1 MDSSP
6 QKGKIYAAMEV
17 SIFIEEN
24 LNLRKCAVIVS
35 LDVKG
40 AFDAA

>member
-24 LNLRKCAVIVS
+24 LNLKNAT
-35 LDVKG
+35 L
-40 AFDAA
+40 